1 MGPDLFGSAELRQIL
16 AEFLTPVRVPVTVIE
31 AAAWVPLAVPLDS
44 IPVRVGRF
52 VPVRVVV
59 PIRVVVSVRI
69 VVARFVGKFAIGEL
83 VLQNLLKLTW
93 GALRVLLGGEH
104 SVSEVIRVR

>member
-59 PIRVVVSVRI
+59 PIRVVAVRI

>member
-1 MGPDLFGSAELRQIL
+1 MVLDLFGSVVAEVRQNL
-16 AEFLTPVRVPVTVIE
+16 AEFVTPGRVPLTVIV
-31 AAAWVPLAVPLDS
+31 AAAWAPLAVPLDS
-44 IPVRVGRF
+44 IPVRVGRL

-59 PIRVVVSVRI
+59 PR
-69 VVARFVGKFAIGEL
+69 VVARFVGKLAIGEL

-104 SVSEVIRVR
+104 SASEIIRVR

>member
-1 MGPDLFGSAELRQIL
+1 MGLDLFGSAEVRQIL
-16 AEFLTPVRVPVTVIE
+16 AEFLAPGRVPVTVIE

-59 PIRVVVSVRI
+59 AVRI

-83 VLQNLLKLTW
+83 VFQNLLKLTW
-93 GALRVLLGGEH
+93 GALRILLGGEH
-104 SVSEVIRVR
+104 AVSEVIRVR